1 MKEFYV
7 SAKFQMKLPD
17 GVAGVAGGV
26 IMPSGVA
33 LHTIERRDL
42 AKKYPHLVRR
52 LLDPQMYLLGL
63 NPATSRKACAN
74 LASYPWFPIGL
85 RVPYDSAKH
94 KTQAEWKEA
103 LKAKIHKTWSGTL
116 PSKDAE
122 INDAIRLCLE
132 VQKRLGVE
140 AFILPAPLTSDI
152 NSSFDV
158 ELDWMERGLALAKQ
172 LAPEVPVYASIALSD
187 TTVRGPDPW
196 SNALLAT
203 ILDQV
208 SARGITRAYLVLE
221 QANEDGYYCTH
232 PNTVGA
238 LLRLCNGLKHG
249 GLTRVLLAFC
259 GTAGLIGLAA
269 GADAWTSGWYRG
281 ERRLKLA
288 DFEDQEGRANPAY
301 YSHPMGGEFHLER
314 DLDSAVKKGYLPRL
328 RDDTSASA
336 GLLTALAAHQSS
348 NAVPEWRHR
357 QSNVAASIEHFL
369 LACVRETQ
377 SLATLAQPQAE
388 AATKA
393 WLDGAA
399 NLAADLY
406 SIGSFNGRT
415 SVNHQAGWLKAF
427 EGYEKNRL

>member
-7 SAKFQMKLPD
+7 SAKYQMKLPA
-17 GVAGVAGGV
+17 GIAGVAGGV

-42 AKKYPHLVRR
+42 AAKYPHLARR
-52 LLDPQMYLLGL
+52 LLDPQLYLLGL

-74 LASYPWFPIGL
+74 LASYPWFPVGS

-94 KTQAEWKEA
+94 KTQAKWKEA
-103 LKAKIHKTWSGTL
+103 LRAKIHKTWTGTL
-116 PSKDAE
+116 PTADAE
-122 INDAIRLCLE
+122 ISDSIRTCLE
-132 VQKRLGVE
+132 VQRKLGVE

-152 NSSFDV
+152 NSTFDV
-158 ELDWMERGLALAKQ
+158 ELDWMERGLALARQ
-172 LAPEVPVYASIALSD
+172 IEPALPAYASIALSD

-196 SNALLAT
+196 SNPLLAT

-208 SARGITRAYLVLE
+208 SARGVTQAYLVLE
-221 QANEDGYYCTH
+221 QANEEGYYCTH

-249 GLTRVLLAFC
+249 GVARLLLAFG

-301 YSHPMGGEFHLER
+301 YSHPMAGEFHLER
-314 DLDSAVKKGYLPRL
+314 DLDNAVRRGYLPRL
-328 RDDTSASA
+328 RDQTKAST
-336 GLLTALAAHQSS
+336 GLLTALASGQSS
-348 NAVPEWRHR
+348 NVVPEWRHR

-377 SLATLAQPQAE
+377 ALAGSTQAQAE

-393 WLDGAA
+393 WLEGAA

-406 SIGSFNGRT
+406 SIGSFNSRT

-427 EGYEKNRL
+427 EAYEKNKL